1 MFPLRDTVRSR
12 SFPLV
17 NLGLIALNILVFL
30 YELAVGPKG
39 LNALLG
45 TFALIPDRLSLAH
58 PVSAV
63 TLLTSAFLH
72 GSWFHLISNLWTL
85 YIFGDNV
92 EDRMGSLR
100 YLAFYLL
107 AGVTAG
113 VAQAAL
119 NPASQMPTI
128 GASGAIAGVLGAY
141 FILFPYGRV
150 LTFVPLFFLPWFVE
164 IPAYVF
170 LGIWFLTQLSSGLL
184 YLGAATDPGSFG
196 GIAWGAHIG
205 GFIVGLVLA
214 RLLARRRWTDRP
226 GTFDTFGNL

>member
-30 YELAVGPKG
+30 YELAAGPKG

-113 VAQAAL
+113 LVQAAL
-119 NPASQMPTI
+119 NPASQLPTI

-170 LGIWFLTQLSSGLL
+170 LGIWFLTQLPSGLL
-184 YLGAATDPGSFG
+184 YLGAAADPGSFG

-205 GFIVGLVLA
+205 GFIVGLILA
-214 RLLARRRWTDRP
+214 RLLARRWTDRP
-226 GTFDTFGNL
+226 GTIDSFGNL